1 MAWQIA
7 AAALAASLIGNK
19 IARDEH
25 AKVARE
31 KSDRATAG
39 LIERTAKADREL
51 KPLFTKAAE
60 DISPGK
66 EKELLNTEDIK
77 NLATIKQTKSRMTP
91 LLSKG
96 LQIGGKKSGRFTKLQ
111 SDRMGAAQSRGDL
124 ADQAMA
130 RFMSRGRVG
139 QIRGHAVTDGGL
151 GRTRSGDEIHGDRL
165 INDLVVAGIQ
175 PNSGTLAFAD
185 ALRIAGMMAS
195 LYNMGSS
202 FGAEAGAQAGAQAG
216 TVSPSTTIALGEGG
230 AQIVPMGVDAAS
242 AFPVGMQAIPE
253 STSWLSSFGDWAGNL
268 FTPSSSVLPTEVA
281 NTQSF
286 IPFSRGVSNRFGA
299 GPVMSGMRMP
309 NNAWGNPSGTWWGGA
324 G

>member
-25 AKVARE
+25 TRVARE
-31 KSDRATAG
+31 KSDKAAAG

-130 RFMSRGRVG
+130 RFMSPGRVG
-139 QIRGHAVTDGGL
+139 QIRGQAVTDVGL
-151 GRTRSGDEIHGDRL
+151 GRTRSADEIYGDRL
-165 INDLVVAGIQ
+165 TNDLAVAGIQ

-202 FGAEAGAQAGAQAG
+202 FGAEAAAGETTAGGLQAGDFSG
-216 TVSPSTTIALGEGG
+216 LGDVSTTAADYSNFAPSGGFGIGG
-230 AQIVPMGVDAAS
+230 APGSLGA
-242 AFPVGMQAIPE
+242 
-253 STSWLSSFGDWAGNL
+253 SFGNAAVTPLNYGTALDPFMAVQ
-268 FTPSSSVLPTEVA
+268 TPSSIGGSYLPSWGA
-281 NTQSF
+281 PPYRNM
-286 IPFSRGVSNRFGA
+286 FSDIY
-299 GPVMSGMRMP
+299 GPKTNMFTNMFTGK
-309 NNAWGNPSGTWWGGA
+309 
-324 G
+324 